1 MFPTVKSPK
10 DWTGYGRTNLYENTL
25 TVMMIMHCQSSDSPC
40 IIIYTVCAAVSRW
53 SDCELHLMSYCASA
67 HIGRRH

>member
-25 TVMMIMHCQSSDSPC
+25 TVMMIMHCQSSRLTLHASSFTLFVLPLVVGVTASC
-40 IIIYTVCAAVSRW
+40 I
-53 SDCELHLMSYCASA
+53 
-67 HIGRRH
+67 